1 MVKNLPALQETQV
14 RSLGW
19 EDPLEREVA
28 THSSI
33 LAWKIPWTEK
43 TGKLQSMELQKS
55 QTGLSDW
62 TKLNWV
68 TWWLKEF
75 TCNAAYAGDTSSI
88 PGLGRSPRGGHGN
101 LLQSSCLESPMDRG
115 AWRVT
120 VHRFAQNWTQ
130 LKRLSTHVRV
140 SFYLIILLV
149 IIGPVQ
155 IFPVCHALLKGHFS
169 RSSQ

>member
-1 MVKNLPALQETQV
+1 MVKNPPASA
-14 RSLGW
+14 RDA
-19 EDPLEREVA
+19 EDV
-28 THSSI
+28 
-33 LAWKIPWTEK
+33 
-43 TGKLQSMELQKS
+43 
-55 QTGLSDW
+55 GLI
-62 TKLNWV
+62 
-68 TWWLKEF
+68 
-75 TCNAAYAGDTSSI
+75 AGS
-88 PGLGRSPRGGHGN
+88 GRSPGGGGGHS
-101 LLQSSCLESPMDRG
+101 LQSSCLESPMDRG